1 MKLKIMF
8 PLLGQS
14 ESVVADIG
22 ESGSVQRSQQ
32 GSVHTFLLSKEGAA
46 DHPLH
51 IRSKYKAGQ
60 HQAEFSMS
68 PVTSAHGGP
77 TGVTAHLV
85 PPSTTCH
92 TPVTPPGA
100 PSLR

>member
-1 MKLKIMF
+1 MT
-8 PLLGQS
+8 LLCQS
-14 ESVVADIG
+14 QS
-22 ESGSVQRSQQ
+22 
-32 GSVHTFLLSKEGAA
+32 SVHTFLLSKEGAA

-92 TPVTPPGA
+92 TPVTPLELLVSGEEP
-100 PSLR
+100 

>member
-32 GSVHTFLLSKEGAA
+32 GSDGSGGRASLTHLGEDQPWIVGA
-46 DHPLH
+46 DSPQNLPSPILNLGLTVPHPLC
-51 IRSKYKAGQ
+51 
-60 HQAEFSMS
+60 
-68 PVTSAHGGP
+68 
-77 TGVTAHLV
+77 L
-85 PPSTTCH
+85 
-92 TPVTPPGA
+92 
-100 PSLR
+100 